1 MPPELSDQELATRLA
16 AETRFQRL
24 VHVASCNSTQE
35 LAAKAGGTEETVFWS
50 DHQTAGRGRQDRI
63 WDDEPNVD
71 LAVTFRMRLQLTN
84 PVALP
89 AITPL
94 CVLEAT
100 EPLAQRQLRLKWP
113 NDVYLDGRK
122 LAGILIDTST
132 ASQGT
137 YLVGI
142 GINVNRTRVPQEL
155 EGKATS
161 LALVT
166 GRSHSRSALLLA
178 LASRLHDA
186 ATALTEGP
194 ESAVDAYQQ
203 RFRERLGLMNRE
215 VALDDGRQHRG
226 VLTGLD
232 LREIQ
237 LADGRS
243 FPLGQLRALRAAD

>member
-1 MPPELSDQELATRLA
+1 MTSEPSDQDLATQLA
-16 AETRFQRL
+16 AQTRFARL
-24 VHVASCNSTQE
+24 VHVASCTTTQE
-35 LAAKAGGTEETVFWS
+35 LAANDHGTDDAIFWS
-50 DHQTAGRGRQDRI
+50 DHQTAGRGRQNRI

-71 LAVTFRMRLQLTN
+71 LAVTFRMRLHLAN

-94 CVLEAT
+94 CVLEAA
-100 EPLAQRQLRLKWP
+100 EPLAQRKLRLKWP
-113 NDVYLDGRK
+113 NDVYLEGRK

-132 ASQGT
+132 NNQGT

-161 LALVT
+161 LALAT
-166 GRSHSRSALLLA
+166 GSVHPRGALVVA
-178 LASRLHDA
+178 IATRLHDA

-194 ESAVDAYQQ
+194 ESALDAYQQ
-203 RFRERLGLMNRE
+203 RFCDRLGLMNRE
-215 VALDDGRQHRG
+215 VVIDDGEQHRG
-226 VLTGLD
+226 TLTALN
-232 LREIQ
+232 LHEIQ

-243 FPLGQLRALRAAD
+243 FPLGQLRAMRAVD